1 MKINQLNIKHEVVHP
16 VWKHNILNHRGDK
29 QTQNLYLISCSVYF
43 TSHVRVVYVRIW
55 VGGLGQYEKLY
66 LFCFPIKKK
75 WLSKTDTTSTCN
87 LLQVWS
93 PYRPT
98 LVPRCST
105 WRICLFRFCVDGFI
119 LVFML
124 FCICCDFIWYCSS
137 VTLADLARHV
147 YGCRFEVLFILFA
160 CHDLVFIANG
170 GGSSFNTP
178 RLTDL

>member
-1 MKINQLNIKHEVVHP
+1 MSELSMFVFGLVALGNMRSFICFVFQLKKNGCP
-16 VWKHNILNHRGDK
+16 R
-29 QTQNLYLISCSVYF
+29 QTLPA
-43 TSHVRVVYVRIW
+43 HVTYYRCGAR
-55 VGGLGQYEKLY
+55 
-66 LFCFPIKKK
+66 
-75 WLSKTDTTSTCN
+75 TDPH
-87 LLQVWS
+87 W
-93 PYRPT
+93 Y